1 MIKLKNWPLP
11 VLLALLQG
19 CTVGPDFHRP
29 QTPDLPAT
37 FTRTQDQET
46 GQAQANAASAAFWER
61 FEDPQ
66 LTALIETT
74 LAANHDL
81 QTALANYDAAN
92 ALLRLARFDQIPTV
106 TMSGQAGH
114 QRASTDEA
122 NGAPRSN
129 DVYANKASLSWEL
142 DLVGRVRRSV
152 ESSRS
157 AAQAKASDLYA
168 MQVAVVSQVASTYI
182 DLRAAQ
188 KMLRLSQANA
198 DSQKQTLEIVQGRLQ
213 TGRGSTYDLSR
224 AQAQLEISLS
234 RLPPLQARVAV
245 DRHRLAVLAGLPPTA
260 LDARLQADAALPT
273 APQVI

>member
-260 LDARLQADAALPT
+260 LDARLQADAALP
-273 APQVI
+273 